1 MNLRK
6 FQLCLKRF
14 FDIILSVFFF
24 ILFIPFWIIIP
35 ILIRIDSPG
44 RIIYTQKRIGI
55 NSGFFTIYKYRTMK
69 EGTPDIPTDEV
80 DDPGKLIT
88 RLGSFLRR
96 SSIDEI
102 PQLINILKG
111 EMAFIGPR
119 PALYNQPLLISLR
132 KEKGADI
139 LRPGITGLAQVM
151 GRDDLP
157 IPEKVSYD
165 EQYVKNYSM
174 LLDLKIMLLTVKA
187 ILSGRGNR

>member
-1 MNLRK
+1 M
-6 FQLCLKRF
+6 
-14 FDIILSVFFF
+14 
-24 ILFIPFWIIIP
+24 
-35 ILIRIDSPG
+35 IRIDSPG

-165 EQYVKNYSM
+165 EQYVKNYSV

>member
-6 FQLCLKRF
+6 LQLGLKRF
-14 FDIILSVFFF
+14 SDIMLSVFFF
-24 ILFIPFWIIIP
+24 ILFTPLWIVIPV
-35 ILIRIDSPG
+35 LIKLDSPG
-44 RIIYTQKRIGI
+44 RIIYTQKRIGL
-55 NSGFFTIYKYRTMK
+55 NSNFFTIYKYRTMK

-80 DDPGKLIT
+80 KDPLKLVT
-88 RLGSFLRR
+88 KPGSFLRR

-111 EMAFIGPR
+111 EMSIIGPR
-119 PALYNQPLLISLR
+119 PALYNQPLLIRMR

-165 EQYVKNYSM
+165 EQYVKNYSV
-174 LLDLKIMLLTVKA
+174 LLDIKIMLLTVKA

>member
-1 MNLRK
+1 MRK